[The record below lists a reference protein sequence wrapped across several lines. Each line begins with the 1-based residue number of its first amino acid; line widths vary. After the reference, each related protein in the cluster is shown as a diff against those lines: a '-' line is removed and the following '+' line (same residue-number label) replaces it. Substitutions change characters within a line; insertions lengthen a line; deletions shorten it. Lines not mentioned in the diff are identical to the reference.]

1 MRTPSISAPARRP
14 SRASAHATTPSA
26 WRALAAAALLL
37 LAAALWPASARAQ
50 YMYLDSNGDGVHST
64 ADQLNPAAPTTFDIW
79 INTAANRDGTPTACD
94 QGTEPLSIFSYQ
106 VILRA
111 VGGTVSWGAL
121 TDRFTNGG
129 FDFGEQ
135 SSSTEFSGGY
145 ITTVKSPPGLYR
157 LASLTVTVLSGSPS
171 LEIVDA
177 GPTLP
182 RPAYALT
189 MFGTECFATDF
200 DDTYKLGVDWYDV
213 DGLAPGTPMT
223 GSPPIL
229 AQPATLVAP
238 VGGVTSETLTAT
250 DADGQPVTI
259 SEVSGPA
266 YLWVEMVDPGLG
278 TATAM
283 VYAAPIYTDVG
294 TSSATIQA
302 TDGVFV
308 DQKTFAV
315 TVTAVANRAP
325 VIAPLGRIVV
335 VAGTT
340 ALREIRAADADGQP
354 VQFSMVSGPAWARVT
369 TLHPGRGAG
378 TAGLRLTPGSA
389 DVGAASVVVSAT
401 DGSDA
406 AQRAFDVDVL
416 PVSPQPSPS
425 VLSWPPGAGAND
437 VAIGDLNGDGI
448 PDLVGGRS
456 ELATVALGNGDGAFL
471 APVSYDVGGHV
482 NAVAVGDLNRDGR
495 MDVVALTDPQDRL
508 VVLSGNGDG
517 TLSRASSYPVGTI
530 PEKVVL
536 RDLNGDGNLD
546 AAVANGGNS
555 YVTIYLGQGDGTF
568 GARHDYA
575 TVGLPADLAIGDFDS
590 DGRLDIATGNLGSH
604 SVSILF
610 GHGDGSFGRRADLGA
625 DGGLV
630 AAGDWNGDGVED
642 LAVGDGS
649 EGIRVF
655 LGVGDGT
662 FQAGPAAG
670 GPIYL
675 GRAVP
680 VDWNADGNLDLVY
693 VNADIG
699 RISLLEGS
707 GDGSFSKLDA
717 LGNAEYTIAVGDLN
731 GDGFPDAAAAG
742 VTVLNLSSPREP
754 VAARAFLENPN
765 RVLPLS
771 PGGPDFCIRLE
782 PVGGSYSNAEV
793 EMTTLTLTS
802 AGTGSVGVIHA
813 VPEGSVVEGDADGNG
828 VLDIPVCFGSSDLRQ
843 LFGNLERRQMVLAT
857 VGGRIAGQHFTAQV
871 LLDVNSI
878 GKPVTVRI
886 SPNPINPSAEVM
898 VTTARDGFL
907 RIRLFDM
914 RGRLIRTIADAPSLA
929 PGTYDYRLDI
939 GSGPGRLASGMY
951 FLQVET
957 PDGKHRGRVT
967 VLK

>member
-1 MRTPSISAPARRP
+1 MRTPPFSAPARPP
-14 SRASAHATTPSA
+14 SHPSARATTAPAAS
-26 WRALAAAALLL
+26 ALAAAALLL
-37 LAAALWPASARAQ
+37 IATALWPASARAQ
-50 YMYLDSNGDGVHST
+50 YMYLDSNGDGVHSA
-64 ADQLNPAAPTTFDIW
+64 ADQLNPADPTTFDIW
-79 INTAANRDGTPTACD
+79 INTAANRDGTPAVCD
-94 QGTEPLSIFSYQ
+94 QGSEPLSIISYQ

-111 VGGTVSWGAL
+111 VGGTVSWSGF

-135 SSSTEFSGGY
+135 SSTTEFCGGFG
-145 ITTVKSPPGLYR
+145 TPTKSPPGLYR

-182 RPAYALT
+182 SPVYALT
-189 MFGTECFATDF
+189 MFGTECLGIEYNN
-200 DDTYKLGVDWYDV
+200 TYTLDQDWYDV
-213 DGLAPGTPMT
+213 DGLAPGAPMP
-223 GSPPIL
+223 GSPPVL
-229 AQPATLVAP
+229 VQPATLVAP
-238 VGGVTSETLTAT
+238 VGAVTSQTLTAT

-259 SEVSGPA
+259 SEVSGPP
-266 YLWVEMVDPGLG
+266 YLWVEMVDPGRG
-278 TATAM
+278 TATATA
-283 VYAAPIYTDVG
+283 YAAPIYTDVG

-340 ALREIRAADADGQP
+340 ALREIRATDADGQP
-354 VQFSMVSGPAWARVT
+354 VQFSMISGPTWARVT

-378 TAGLRLTPGSA
+378 TAALRLTPAPG

-406 AQRAFDVDVL
+406 TQRTFDISVL
-416 PVSPQPSPS
+416 PVSPRPSPS
-425 VLSWPPGAGAND
+425 VLPWPPGAGAND
-437 VAIGDLNGDGI
+437 VAIGDLDGDGI

-456 ELATVALGNGDGAFL
+456 QFTTVALGNGDGSFL
-471 APVSYDVGGHV
+471 PSVSYDAGGHV

-508 VVLSGNGDG
+508 VVLRGNGDG
-517 TLSRASSYPVGTI
+517 TLSPASSYPVGTI
-530 PEKVVL
+530 PDKAVL
-536 RDLNGDGNLD
+536 RDLNGDGILD
-546 AAVANGGNS
+546 AAVASGGNS

-575 TVGLPADLAIGDFDS
+575 TDGLPADLAIGDFDS
-590 DGRLDIATGNLGSH
+590 DGRLDIATGNLGVH

-610 GHGDGSFGRRADLGA
+610 GLGDGSFGRRADLAA

-642 LAVGDGS
+642 LAVGSGS
-649 EGIRVF
+649 EGVRTY

-662 FQAGPAAG
+662 FQPGPTAG
-670 GPIYL
+670 GPINL

-699 RISLLEGS
+699 TMSLLEGS
-707 GDGSFSKLDA
+707 GDGSFSKVDA
-717 LGNAEYTIAVGDLN
+717 LGNAEYTLAVGDLD
-731 GDGFPDAAAAG
+731 GDGFPDAAAEG
-742 VTVLNLSSPREP
+742 ITVLNLSSPRAP

-765 RVLPLS
+765 RTISLS

-782 PVGGSYSNAEV
+782 PVDGTYSNAEV
-793 EMTTLTLTS
+793 DMTSLTLS
-802 AGTGSVGVIHA
+802 APGAGTESIHA
-813 VPEGSVVEGDADGNG
+813 LPDGNVVEEDTDGNG
-828 VLDIPVCFGSSDLRQ
+828 VPDIPVCFTSADLSQ
-843 LFGNLERRQMVLAT
+843 LFSTLRGRQPALVTLQGTIARRHFSASLT
-857 VGGRIAGQHFTAQV
+857 VTV
-871 LLDVNSI
+871 SPI
-878 GKPVTVRI
+878 GKPLAIAIAPNPVNPAARVTV
-886 SPNPINPSAEVM
+886 S
-898 VTTARDGFL
+898 TAREGYL
-907 RIRLFDM
+907 RIRLFDA
-914 RGRLIRTIADAPSLA
+914 RGRLVRTVVDSPSAPA
-929 PGTYDYRLDI
+929 GVYEYRLDV
-939 GSGPGRLASGMY
+939 GGATGRLASGVYYLRM
-951 FLQVET
+951 ET
-957 PDGKHRGRVT
+957 PDGVRRARIT
-967 VLK
+967 ILK